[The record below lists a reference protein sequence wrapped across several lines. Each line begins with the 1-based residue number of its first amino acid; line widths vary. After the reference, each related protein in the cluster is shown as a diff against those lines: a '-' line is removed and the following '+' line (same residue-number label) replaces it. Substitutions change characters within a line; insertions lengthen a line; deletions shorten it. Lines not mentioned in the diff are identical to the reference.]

1 MSEYALFCGLGFDY
15 ERLLLL
21 VHELMQALRFRAAT
35 ARGGAKTLI
44 LSALSLLL
52 WLLMLL
58 LQPDLFSSTSWVLL
72 LLCPLLGLIAGYAR
86 LTEPFYVIELDT
98 EGFSYVHHK
107 GRWRIAWHGFSFISV
122 PQLSGKDMAYIGIK
136 LTNYDSFLQQLQP
149 RLAAHLLMEQRH
161 LVIAALSRNCPSGT
175 CPTELMVETGEFNTK
190 TQQYTG
196 VIAMFGRRM
205 QLLKQ
210 LTGFE
215 LFIPV
220 SAIGSNPADFCRKVN
235 QTRLQCLNNT
245 VT

>member
-1 MSEYALFCGLGFDY
+1 LSEYALFYRLGFDY

-35 ARGGAKTLI
+35 ARGGVKTLI

-72 LLCPLLGLIAGYAR
+72 LLCPLLGLIAGYAK
-86 LTEPFYVIELDT
+86 LTEPFYVIELDA

-107 GRWRIAWHGFSFISV
+107 GRWRIAWQSFSFVSV

-175 CPTELMVETGEFNTK
+175 CPTELMVELGEFSTR

-210 LTGFE
+210 LTDFE